1 MNRKELTAILTN
13 WRYYALLAVAAVAT
27 IGILGDTDTM
37 SVTTAFVLAKA
48 IGFAAAYLFYRL
60 FRFWAVR
67 RKIDELLRLTL
78 ND

>member
-13 WRYYALLAVAAVAT
+13 WRYYALLAVTTVAV
-27 IGILGDTDTM
+27 IGIFGDTDT
-37 SVTTAFVLAKA
+37 VGITTAFVLAKA
-48 IGFAAAYLFYRL
+48 IGFAAAYLFYCL